1 MHARRGYERMRRA
14 RVKNM
19 AGKNGT
25 PAFWSW
31 LYVLVFV
38 RPMPKQPF
46 SHKKMN
52 NIQLTSALPTLAL
65 VVLCLC
71 VPRFMVLLLLSIASA
86 AASGLSLSGAFVA
99 GGSWLGAAESQ
110 KQEDTTI
117 ASSAKSRKQK
127 VTTDPVAKII
137 TSRFSHPIL
146 IARLS
151 TITE

>member
-1 MHARRGYERMRRA
+1 MQG
-14 RVKNM
+14 RVKHM
-19 AGKNGT
+19 AGKNGNSCLLGRGCSRFCS
-25 PAFWSW
+25 PENNS
-31 LYVLVFV
+31 
-38 RPMPKQPF
+38 

-110 KQEDTTI
+110 KQEDTTDPVAKI

-137 TSRFSHPIL
+137 PSRCSHPVL
-146 IARLS
+146 IAHLS
-151 TITE
+151 TITEKSRST

>member
-1 MHARRGYERMRRA
+1 
-14 RVKNM
+14 
-19 AGKNGT
+19 
-25 PAFWSW
+25 
-31 LYVLVFV
+31 
-38 RPMPKQPF
+38 
-46 SHKKMN
+46 MN
-52 NIQLTSALPTLAL
+52 NIQLTSALPALAL

-86 AASGLSLSGAFVA
+86 AASGLSISGAFVA

-110 KQEDTTI
+110 KQEDTTSLFYPVAKI

-127 VTTDPVAKII
+127 VATDPVAKIKP
-137 TSRFSHPIL
+137 SRFSHPVL

>member
-31 LYVLVFV
+31 LYVLFFV

-110 KQEDTTI
+110 KQED
-117 ASSAKSRKQK
+117 AKSRKQK